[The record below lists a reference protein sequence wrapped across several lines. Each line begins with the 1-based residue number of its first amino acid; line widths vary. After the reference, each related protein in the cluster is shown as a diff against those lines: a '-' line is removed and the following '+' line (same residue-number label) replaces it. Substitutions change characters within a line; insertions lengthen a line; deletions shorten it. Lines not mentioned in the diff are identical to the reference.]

1 MRRQQSNL
9 RAGFTLI
16 ELMVVILLLLVLT
29 TIAVLIVP
37 TMFGQ
42 QRASEGASQLQGWLL
57 IAKGRALRDQA
68 PRGIRLNIQAGTRF
82 VTDLQYIEQP
92 PDYGVNG
99 SVMSGV
105 NVGDTAVNFT
115 GINFTGG
122 FANASQYPVQ
132 AGDYLEL
139 KGGGPLYQITGVAAT
154 TLTLSGSTP
163 IASQVNATTQ
173 YRIIRQPRPLPGED
187 TLSLPQDVAIDLG
200 LSGLG
205 STNIQNIQNG
215 GGGNISFGSN
225 ATLDI
230 LFDRNGTVV
239 GQAAAYDKIVLWVR
253 DMTLAAPSAGSAG
266 EGDQSL
272 ITIYCRTNG
281 LAGTLAN
288 FDSNIAGGD
297 WYYFTRDG
305 RSPAE

>member
-1 MRRQQSNL
+1 MPRQQPDL
-9 RAGFTLI
+9 QAGFTLI
-16 ELMVVILLLLVLT
+16 ELMVVIALILVLT
-29 TIAVLIVP
+29 AIAVFIVP
-37 TMFGQ
+37 SMFGQ

-68 PRGIRLNIQAGTRF
+68 PRGIRLNIQAGNQF

-99 SVMSGV
+99 SSMNGV
-105 NVGDTAVNFT
+105 SVGDTTVNFT
-115 GINFTGG
+115 GTNFTGG
-122 FANASQYPVQ
+122 FANVPQYPVQ
-132 AGDYLEL
+132 PGDYLEL
-139 KGGGPLYQITGVAAT
+139 KGGGPLYQIASVASPT
-154 TLTLSGSTP
+154 QLTLTSAIT
-163 IASQVNATTQ
+163 SQVNATTQ
-173 YRIIRQPRPLPGED
+173 YRIIRQARILPGED

-215 GGGNISFGSN
+215 GGGHIPFTAN

-239 GQAAAYDKIVLWVR
+239 GQAAAFDKIVLWVR
-253 DMTLAAPSAGSAG
+253 DVTLAGPAANSPG

-281 LAGTLAN
+281 LAGTAAN
-288 FDSNIAGGD
+288 FDANIGGGD

-305 RSPAE
+305 RSPAQ